1 MSMAAINRRT
11 FLKGAASAMVAGVA
25 AASADATIFQPNSP
39 ILKRVEIRLRR
50 LPPVFDG
57 FTIAQLSDF
66 HYDKHFSHIPIQRGI
81 EISNALKPDMV
92 VLTGDFVTQP
102 ALHHYLHNSR
112 QGAKAAE
119 PCAALLTQV
128 RARQG
133 VFAILGNHDA
143 NTDPEFVTECLESR
157 GIPVLANRS
166 LAIERGGSRFWL
178 CGTRDNPRDSD
189 LQATLLGLPVEEA
202 KIVLIHE
209 PDCAEYTVR
218 HAVDLQ
224 LSGHSHGGQVRLPII
239 GPVYLPDRGI
249 WYPRG
254 LRLIRNLTLY
264 TNVGLGTI
272 GPPVRWNCPPEVTLF
287 TLRSGAAI

>member
-1 MSMAAINRRT
+1 
-11 FLKGAASAMVAGVA
+11 MVAGIA
-25 AASADATIFQPNSP
+25 TASADATLFQPNSP
-39 ILKRVEIRLRR
+39 ILKRIEIRLRR

-119 PCAALLTQV
+119 PCSALLTQV

-166 LAIERGGSRFWL
+166 VAIERAGSRFWL

-218 HAVDLQ
+218 HPVDLQ

-254 LRLIRNLTLY
+254 LRQIRQLTLY

>member
-1 MSMAAINRRT
+1 
-11 FLKGAASAMVAGVA
+11 MVAGVA

-119 PCAALLTQV
+119 PCAVLLTQV

-272 GPPVRWNCPPEVTLF
+272 GPLVRWNCPPEVTLF

>member
-1 MSMAAINRRT
+1 MAAINRRT
-11 FLKGAASAMVAGVA
+11 FLKGAAAAMVAGIA
-25 AASADATIFQPNSP
+25 TASADATIFQPNSP
-39 ILKRVEIRLRR
+39 ILKRIEIRLRR

-57 FTIAQLSDF
+57 FTIVQLSDF

-81 EISNALKPDMV
+81 EISNALKPDMI

-166 LAIERGGSRFWL
+166 VAIERAGSRFWL

-209 PDCAEYTVR
+209 PDCAEYTER
-218 HAVDLQ
+218 HPVDLQ

-254 LRLIRNLTLY
+254 LRQIRQLTLY

-287 TLRSGAAI
+287 TLRSGAAS